1 MKLGIKNLKQF
12 TYMIPVL
19 GLSLMPL
26 VSMSGQAMANALG
39 DPAARIAGTGNGDG
53 IAPVEAEV
61 KAGEITVGS
70 ASQVVVK
77 FRNVSSK
84 DVQVGQ
90 INLYPSSTVSSEV
103 ALNEC
108 SSKEGLPSGAECAVV
123 VSVKGLK
130 VGNWRVEM
138 LLRHSGRSRIVTA
151 SMTGSVEEGDS
162 DSELLLSD
170 VEAIPNE
177 LDFGTLDSSRP
188 LVKSVIFRNVTS
200 DPVQIKKV
208 SIEAPA
214 QAGYALSSDCD
225 KLAVGQACI
234 STITWAPVSKGQ
246 SDGVLIVEHDG
257 PTRVASVNLRG
268 SFEPENV
275 TKAGI
280 FPEAVPGVGLLISSQ
295 EEMDFGKITNEAS
308 MTISL
313 VNVGEDALQL
323 KDISLASEDTGL
335 KIVHSGCIT
344 GSVLEPVEACPLTL
358 AWSPVRSGE
367 LIEDIRIKHDGARG
381 VLIIPVRG
389 SADSAINRD
398 TKAVVVSQTGS
409 PSVEVKPADK
419 RQALEGFIITS
430 HSPKKAII
438 NGPGGSRV
446 ISHKQSIVLGGVEWK
461 VDIVENGIEFLSG
474 NDRVRLLFDRS
485 LSSASRTGATSS
497 SSSSSSSSSGT
508 ASTATTTTTATT
520 TN

>member
-138 LLRHSGRSRIVTA
+138 LLHHSGRSRIVTA

-170 VEAIPNE
+170 VEAIPN
-177 LDFGTLDSSRP
+177 
-188 LVKSVIFRNVTS
+188 
-200 DPVQIKKV
+200 
-208 SIEAPA
+208 
-214 QAGYALSSDCD
+214 
-225 KLAVGQACI
+225 
-234 STITWAPVSKGQ
+234 
-246 SDGVLIVEHDG
+246 
-257 PTRVASVNLRG
+257 
-268 SFEPENV
+268 
-275 TKAGI
+275 
-280 FPEAVPGVGLLISSQ
+280 
-295 EEMDFGKITNEAS
+295 
-308 MTISL
+308 
-313 VNVGEDALQL
+313 
-323 KDISLASEDTGL
+323 
-335 KIVHSGCIT
+335 
-344 GSVLEPVEACPLTL
+344 
-358 AWSPVRSGE
+358 
-367 LIEDIRIKHDGARG
+367 
-381 VLIIPVRG
+381 
-389 SADSAINRD
+389 
-398 TKAVVVSQTGS
+398 
-409 PSVEVKPADK
+409 
-419 RQALEGFIITS
+419 
-430 HSPKKAII
+430 
-438 NGPGGSRV
+438 
-446 ISHKQSIVLGGVEWK
+446 
-461 VDIVENGIEFLSG
+461 
-474 NDRVRLLFDRS
+474 
-485 LSSASRTGATSS
+485 
-497 SSSSSSSSSGT
+497 
-508 ASTATTTTTATT
+508 
-520 TN
+520 